1 MSIPQQDL
9 QSGSFG
15 ARLRGWRNL
24 RRLSQLDLSLS
35 ANVSQRHLSWLETGR
50 SQPSRAMVIQ
60 LAEAL
65 DVPLRERN
73 QLLGAAGF
81 AEVYQQRGLNESH
94 MRSVSDALSR
104 ILDQQMPYPGLV
116 VDREWNLV
124 MTNRCLD
131 LLLGA
136 AGGDNLKNAAL
147 APDGRL
153 NIALMTL
160 HPQGLRPLISNW
172 STAARA
178 FVQRLR
184 QDLAQTGDQELRQRL
199 EQLIALAG
207 EIPEPTVD
215 TAPLLPMLTLDLN
228 VGGAA
233 LKLFSVISTFGTP
246 QDVTMDELRI
256 ESFFPADEVSDR
268 LLRELCGES

>member
-1 MSIPQQDL
+1 MSVPQPDL

-50 SQPSRAMVIQ
+50 SQPSRSMVIQ

-65 DVPLRERN
+65 EVPLRERN

-81 AEVYQQRGLNESH
+81 AEIYQQRGLDETH
-94 MRSVSDALSR
+94 MRAVNDALRR

-116 VDREWNLV
+116 VDRAWNLV
-124 MTNRCLD
+124 MTNPSTD
-131 LLLGA
+131 ALLRA
-136 AGGDNLKNAAL
+136 AGGDRLTSKAL
-147 APDGRL
+147 APDGKINL
-153 NIALMTL
+153 ALMTL
-160 HPQGLRPLISNW
+160 HPEGLRPLIENW
-172 STAARA
+172 EGAARV

-184 QDLAQTGDQELRQRL
+184 QDLRQTGDAQLRQRL
-199 EQLIALAG
+199 EDLISMAG
-207 EIPEPTVD
+207 ELPELELEQ
-215 TAPLLPMLTLDLN
+215 APLLPMLTLDLKL
-228 VGGAA
+228 GPEA

-256 ESFFPADEVSDR
+256 ESFFPADDSSDR
-268 LLRELCGES
+268 LLRDLFAG